1 MTITHFGPRYP
12 KPVTQPDSAPQAKP
26 DETTRTAPAY
36 RSWDAYTLKS
46 KEENG
51 QKIGF
56 WEKIP
61 NRFDRVDFSHKRP
74 DSKAESIKAASLK
87 GQSLHT
93 KSLESV
99 LPAVPPSTPTTGK
112 IALMTPKD
120 ELKLPPIQQSPKFKL
135 RHRISQWVQQ
145 RLNKHLE
152 KKSQPTDATEAGKL
166 N

>member
-1 MTITHFGPRYP
+1 MSITHFGPRYP
-12 KPVTQPDSAPQAKP
+12 QPVAQPDTAPQSKQE
-26 DETTRTAPAY
+26 ETTRTAPAY
-36 RSWDAYTLKS
+36 RSWEAYRLKA

-51 QKIGF
+51 QKVGF

-74 DSKAESIKAASLK
+74 EGKAESIKPASLK

-93 KSLESV
+93 ESLESV
-99 LPAVPPSTPTTGK
+99 LPPAPPSTPTTGK

-120 ELKLPPIQQSPKFKL
+120 ALKLPPIHQSPKFKL
-135 RHRISQWVQQ
+135 GHRISQWVQQ

-152 KKSQPTDATEAGKL
+152 KKSKPAEPSGSDKL

>member
-12 KPVTQPDSAPQAKP
+12 KPALQPDSAAQTKP

-51 QKIGF
+51 HTVGF

-61 NRFDRVDFSHKRP
+61 NRFDRVDLSRKRP
-74 DSKAESIKAASLK
+74 ASKTDSIKPASVK
-87 GQSLHT
+87 GH
-93 KSLESV
+93 ESV
-99 LPAVPPSTPTTGK
+99 ESLLPAVPPSTPTTEK

-120 ELKLPPIQQSPKFKL
+120 ELKLPSIQQSPKFKL

-152 KKSQPTDATEAGKL
+152 KKS
-166 N
+166 